1 VPAVRVTLIL
11 DDDQA
16 SPPSLPGTEARVDV
30 LRVADA
36 VKGAL
41 LAAGHEVR
49 VRAIGADLAAAV
61 AAVQADAP
69 DAVFNLC
76 ESLAGDARGE
86 AVVAG
91 VLEQL
96 GLAVTGSPALA
107 LGLALH
113 KDMAKA
119 LLRGSGVPTP
129 EWCILYPGDR
139 VAGVDPGD
147 RVAGVDPG
155 DRVAGVGPGEHE
167 AGPVCGAPAFPV
179 IVKPAREDGSIGI
192 GFGSVA
198 TDDAGLREA
207 IHRVWRMGQPAL
219 VERFVDGRELC
230 VSFLGNAPR
239 TVLPLREISFG
250 PSFAGRPRIVS
261 YQAKWDPAAPE
272 FGDTCSGAC
281 QLPPGTEARVI
292 ACARD
297 AFEALGCRDYGRVDV
312 RLDGDGTPYVIDIN
326 PNCDLHPEAGFAR
339 AANAVGIGYA
349 ALIASLLENAL
360 ARAPHHEAHR
370 APGRRGAGAGAPPDQ
385 ELHRG

>member
-1 VPAVRVTLIL
+1 MRVTLLL

-16 SPPSLPGTEARVDV
+16 TPPTLPGTEARVDV

-41 LAAGHEVR
+41 VAEGHEAT
-49 VRAIGADLAAAV
+49 VRAVGADPFGAL
-61 AAVQADAP
+61 AAVQREAP
-69 DAVFNLC
+69 DVVFNLC

-91 VLEQL
+91 ALEQV

-129 EWCILYPGDR
+129 AWCMLH
-139 VAGVDPGD
+139 V
-147 RVAGVDPG
+147 
-155 DRVAGVGPGEHE
+155 
-167 AGPVCGAPAFPV
+167 GAPIAHALAFPV
-179 IVKPAREDGSIGI
+179 IVKPAHEDGSIGI

-198 TDDAGLREA
+198 SDDEQLRHA
-207 IHRVWRMGQPAL
+207 VQRVWRMGQPAL

-239 TVLPLREISFG
+239 LVLPLREISFG

-261 YQAKWDPAAPE
+261 YGAKWDPTAPE
-272 FGDTCSGAC
+272 FQDTASDTC
-281 QLPPGTEARVI
+281 QLPPAVEARIV
-292 ACARD
+292 ACARE

-312 RLDGDGTPYVIDIN
+312 RLDADGTPYVIDIN

-339 AANAVGIGYA
+339 AAAAAGVGYR
-349 ALIASLLENAL
+349 ALIARLLENAL
-360 ARAPHHEAHR
+360 ARAPLDTAHR
-370 APGRRGAGAGAPPDQ
+370 APAPRGAGEGPPPDR
-385 ELHRG
+385 ELHGG